1 MPKLSFRKL
10 NPNGSSFVLRTARMI
25 PAGNLTYVKLCR
37 FEVLDGDGAAR
48 SGIYHESRLYETEGT
63 NPIAVHDLSKI
74 KFLCPIARPPVLREM
89 LHEPDSDQLLYF
101 YRNPATLYGPAAAV
115 FLPQGTNS
123 VILQPQLAIVI
134 KDPERFVRRELAAN
148 VILGYTMVVTIYDPQ
163 MRSQEEAIGIAPGA
177 SSDFGAATAPFLVT
191 PEELPLA
198 PSPDETDIILNVP
211 LTSKKNDETYGSILL
226 GDEGASPYASIERCS
241 RDVTL
246 QFGETILLGHPSV
259 GLEAH
264 VGDSVQYQA
273 SPFGAVTIQLL
284 PSEFE

>member
-1 MPKLSFRKL
+1 ML
-10 NPNGSSFVLRTARMI
+10 GSARII
-25 PAGNLTYVKLCR
+25 PAGNLLHVKLCR
-37 FEVLDGDGAAR
+37 FEVLDSEGAAR

-63 NPIAVHDLSKI
+63 NPIGVHDLSNI
-74 KFLCPIARPPVLREM
+74 KFLCPIARPPVMREM
-89 LHEPDSDQLLYF
+89 LHEPDSDRLLYF
-101 YRNPATLYGPAAAV
+101 YRNPSTLYGPAAAV

-134 KDPERFVRRELAAN
+134 KDTERYISREAAAS
-148 VILGYTMVVTIYDPQ
+148 VILGYTMVVTIYDPHL
-163 MRSQEEAIGIAPGA
+163 RSQEEAIGIGPGA

-198 PSPDETDIILNVP
+198 PSPDETDIILSVP

-246 QFGETILLGHPSV
+246 QFGETLLLGHPPE

-264 VGDSVQYQA
+264 IGDSVQYQA
-273 SPFGAVTIQLL
+273 SPFGAITIQLL